1 MKKILV
7 TLITA
12 IFVVTIAYSIVYS
25 VFAEDAG
32 NFDLGVHETGKT
44 VAEAKTAVETLTG
57 TILAV
62 FRYAGAGIAVISLVV
77 IGAKYLYASPGEKA
91 DYKKNLMVYTIGG
104 LGMFSVGTI
113 LKIIKDVSGQIEGG
127 SAAAAPEG

>member
-12 IFVVTIAYSIVYS
+12 IFVVTIAYSTVYS
-25 VFAEDAG
+25 VFAEEAG
-32 NFDLGVHETGKT
+32 NFDLGVHESGKT
-44 VAEAKTAVETLTG
+44 VAEAQTAVETLTG

-113 LKIIKDVSGQIEGG
+113 LKIIKDISGQIEGG
-127 SAAAAPEG
+127 SAAATPEG

>member
-7 TLITA
+7 TLITV
-12 IFVVTIAYSIVYS
+12 IFVVTMAYSLVYG
-25 VFAEDAG
+25 VFAEDAD
-32 NFDLGVHETGKT
+32 NFDLNAHESGRT
-44 VAEAKTAVETLTG
+44 VAEAQSAVETLTG

-127 SAAAAPEG
+127 TAATPES

>member
-12 IFVVTIAYSIVYS
+12 IFVVTIAYSTVYS
-25 VFAEDAG
+25 VFAEEAG
-32 NFDLGVHETGKT
+32 NFDLGVHESGTT
-44 VAEAKTAVETLTG
+44 VEEAQTAVETLTG

-113 LKIIKDVSGQIEGG
+113 LKIIKDISGQIEGG
-127 SAAAAPEG
+127 SAAATPEG

>member
-12 IFVVTIAYSIVYS
+12 IFVVTIAYSTVYS
-25 VFAEDAG
+25 VFAEEAG
-32 NFDLGVHETGKT
+32 NFDLGVHESGKT
-44 VAEAKTAVETLTG
+44 VAEAQTAVETLTG

-113 LKIIKDVSGQIEGG
+113 LKIIKDISGQIEGG
-127 SAAAAPEG
+127 SAAATPES

>member
-7 TLITA
+7 TLITV
-12 IFVVTIAYSIVYS
+12 IFVVTMAYSLVYG

-32 NFDLGVHETGKT
+32 NFDLNAHESGRT
-44 VAEAKTAVETLTG
+44 VAEAQTAVETLTG

-127 SAAAAPEG
+127 TAATPGS

>member
-1 MKKILV
+1 MKKNLV

-12 IFVVTIAYSIVYS
+12 IFVVTIAYSTVYS
-25 VFAEDAG
+25 VFAEEAG
-32 NFDLGVHETGKT
+32 NFDLGVHESGKT
-44 VAEAKTAVETLTG
+44 VAEAQTAVETLTG

-113 LKIIKDVSGQIEGG
+113 LKIIKDISGQIEGG
-127 SAAAAPEG
+127 SAAATPEG